1 MERISDFRYRD
12 NQKNRILEKHFPYC
26 HIGTFR
32 YIDHGSLVPWFLGSR
47 LPGFPASRLPGFPAS
62 RLPGFPASRLPG
74 FPATISFRARAHD
87 ANPVP
92 MATILRNYFVQ
103 FDCN

>member
-1 MERISDFRYRD
+1 MHPGKIFPHIVISEHSD
-12 NQKNRILEKHFPYC
+12 IS
-26 HIGTFR
+26 TT
-32 YIDHGSLVPWFLGSR
+32 VPWFLGSLVPGFPASR

-74 FPATISFRARAHD
+74 DDIFSRRAPD
-87 ANPVP
+87 AKPVP
-92 MATILRNYFVQ
+92 MATIPGNYFVQ